1 MYIHFVLHTL
11 YYMYFV
17 LILCVTSYVGIT
29 RVSHC
34 CFLFDIVLPFHETG
48 VKSSEC
54 FTQLL
59 SYKIATQLLIIFFL
73 NPSDKSQ

>member
-59 SYKIATQLLIIFFL
+59 SYSFQDSNTIINYFL
-73 NPSDKSQ
+73 SKSK